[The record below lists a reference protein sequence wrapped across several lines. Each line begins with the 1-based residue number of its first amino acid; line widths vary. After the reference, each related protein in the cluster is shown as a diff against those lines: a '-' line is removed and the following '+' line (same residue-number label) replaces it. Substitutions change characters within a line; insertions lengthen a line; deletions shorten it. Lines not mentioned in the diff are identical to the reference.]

1 MTRHQLFLVA
11 RQTYMNRMKTF
22 GFWSVVLAP
31 LLILLVIFGIT
42 FAIDA
47 TKSDEKPTVAIVN
60 NTSLTTYLE
69 KNKSVGAE
77 YTNIKSSA
85 KAKQA
90 LRNDKIDGYLTSQHE
105 RYHLTMAKDAES
117 LSEDTLQTTINQY
130 YMVNQAAKLHLDTK
144 QLQYLI

>member
-1 MTRHQLFLVA
+1 M
-11 RQTYMNRMKTF
+11 
-22 GFWSVVLAP
+22 
-31 LLILLVIFGIT
+31 
-42 FAIDA
+42 
-47 TKSDEKPTVAIVN
+47 
-60 NTSLTTYLE
+60 NTSLTIYLE

-144 QLQYLI
+144 QLQDLIQPPSFNSTVYSNNGKTSAGGIFERC